1 MTASRPVGVT
11 ARGWGWR
18 HGGRRAWAIDGLD
31 LTIEPGERV
40 LLLGPSGS
48 GKSTVLAAIA
58 GVLGEDAGE
67 QRGALEVD
75 GVPPQQARGRAGLL
89 LQDPESQVILPR
101 VGDDVAFGCENAG
114 VPRDE
119 IWVRVRAA
127 LRTVALDVPL
137 GTPTNT
143 LSGGQK
149 QRLALAGVLAMR
161 PGLLLLDEPT
171 AELDPDGADRV
182 RAAVIRATEHGDATL
197 VVVEHRVAPWVDLVD
212 RVVVLGTAG
221 VIAADGPPR
230 AVLQQQG
237 AALAAQGVWV
247 PGHEPH
253 LNGASAS
260 TSTTLLE
267 ARQLAAGRDGAV
279 VTRIDTTV
287 QSGRLTALSGP
298 NGAGKT
304 TVALTLGGL
313 LPPVD
318 GRLAATADLA
328 AGLAAAPVRWRSRD
342 LLTRIGSVFQSPQ
355 HQFLRPTVREELA
368 VGLRRMKVGD
378 REREARIDLLLAALA
393 LVPLA
398 EANPFTLSGGQQR
411 RLSVGAALAT
421 APRVLVLDEPTF
433 GQDALTWRSLTEL
446 MLTAVADGVAVVVST
461 HDDLLL
467 ELAHDRIRL
476 GPVSKAAA

>member
-1 MTASRPVGVT
+1 MGPRPAGVA

-18 HGGRRAWAIDGLD
+18 HGGRRAWAVDRLD
-31 LTIEPGERV
+31 LTIEPGERL

-48 GKSTVLAAIA
+48 GKSTVLAAVA
-58 GVLGEDAGE
+58 GVLGDDAGE
-67 QRGALEVD
+67 HRGEIEVD
-75 GVPPQQARGRAGLL
+75 GVAPRDARGRAGLL

-119 IWVRVRAA
+119 TWVRVRAA
-127 LRTVALDVPL
+127 LATVALDVPL
-137 GTPTNT
+137 GTPTST

-149 QRLALAGVLAMR
+149 QRLALAGLLAMR

-182 RAAVIRATEHGDATL
+182 RTAVVRATEDREATL

-212 RVVVLGTAG
+212 RVVVFGEAG
-221 VIAADGPPR
+221 AVVADGPPGE
-230 AVLQQQG
+230 VLLRRG

-247 PGHEPH
+247 PGHEPR
-253 LNGASAS
+253 LTATASPSAA
-260 TSTTLLE
+260 TLLDVQ
-267 ARQLAAGRDGAV
+267 QLVVGRNGVA
-279 VTRIDTTV
+279 VTRVDTAV

-313 LPPVD
+313 LPPVG

-328 AGLAAAPVRWRSRD
+328 AGLGAEPVRWRSRD
-342 LLTRIGSVFQSPQ
+342 LVTRIGSVFQSPQ
-355 HQFLRPTVREELA
+355 HQFLRRTVREELA

-378 REREARIDLLLAALA
+378 REREERVDRLLAALA
-393 LVPLA
+393 LASLA
-398 EANPFTLSGGQQR
+398 EANPFTLSGGEQR
-411 RLSVGAALAT
+411 RLSVGGALAT

-433 GQDALTWRSLTEL
+433 GQDALTWRNLTDL
-446 MLTAVADGVAVVVST
+446 MLEAVVAGVAVVVST

-467 ELAHDRIRL
+467 ALAHDRVLL
-476 GPVSKAAA
+476 GDVSRATA